1 MKNYDRYPSSFQVD
15 GSDFE
20 LSIYVLNGLPCQF
33 CNIPEE
39 QTIVMSAA
47 ARAIVSLYIT
57 LCYHRRKLSG
67 QMDMGCYSCLC
78 VAHRRM
84 RANAK

>member
-47 ARAIVSLYIT
+47 ARAIVSL
-57 LCYHRRKLSG
+57 
-67 QMDMGCYSCLC
+67 
-78 VAHRRM
+78 
-84 RANAK
+84 